1 MFILFPLKQ
10 VFNKFMRL
18 ASNKKVTRI
27 YNSDHTIFSQ
37 KLAPEKWDTLRKYC
51 PYSEP
56 FWSVFSHIRT
66 EYGQILRISP

>member
-37 KLAPEKWDTLRKYC
+37 KLAPEK
-51 PYSEP
+51 
-56 FWSVFSHIRT
+56 
-66 EYGQILRISP
+66 